1 MSLPELIDEFNRLQD
16 IRYKS
21 VIFLN
26 SNNKIKIKMQ
36 KTLFIRL

>member
-26 SNNKIKIKMQ
+26 SNNKMQ
-36 KTLFIRL
+36 KTYYL